1 MAKKDK
7 ITVAETEITIINE
20 NQLFSNIS
28 HIIEKRKFS
37 AVSAANSQVIAMFWE
52 IGKYINLNILEDTRA
67 DYGKKILSTVSTK
80 LVEQYGKSFVE
91 ANERIERRKY
101 LTENNYLKH

>member
-1 MAKKDK
+1 MGCCGKLYLCCRKFKNMAKKNTPSIND
-7 ITVAETEITIINE
+7 ET
-20 NQLFSNIS
+20 QVFSGIS
-28 HIIEKRKFS
+28 HIIEKRKFN

-80 LVEQYGKSFVE
+80 LVALYGKSFVLFFLS
-91 ANERIERRKY
+91 NV
-101 LTENNYLKH
+101 